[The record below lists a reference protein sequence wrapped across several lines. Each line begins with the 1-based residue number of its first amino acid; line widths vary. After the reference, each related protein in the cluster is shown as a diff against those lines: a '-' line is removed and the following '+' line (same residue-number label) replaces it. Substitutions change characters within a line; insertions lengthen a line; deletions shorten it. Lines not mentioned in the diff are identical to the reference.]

1 MTTSSQSELNNPRR
15 FTKARDCALEF
26 VARHRFAIAYGVMVV
41 SFLFLFPARN
51 ATMQGDVRLYQGV
64 ANDLFE
70 GKLPYR
76 DRVVEYPPYGL
87 PIFILPR
94 LFGDANYLEAFMGLA
109 LVADWSVK
117 LLLFGFGLR
126 FLNGARSLLPLLLYC
141 ATVPFMRYFFLQRY
155 DVFPALIC
163 LAAVW
168 LFCSRR
174 FALSG
179 LAIAAGVGVK
189 LYPVTFV
196 PVLFVLAVRQG
207 GGRRFL
213 IGLMAGL
220 LPLVPLSFIV
230 PWWRF
235 AEFHAARGLQVESL
249 YASLLWLGQLL
260 GLTPATWEYTQKWY
274 EVLGP
279 PATAVLPWAR
289 AIFVLAVIFSTAFS
303 VWMVA
308 RNQEPSPA
316 QLARCLLVPLL
327 GFVAFNQVL
336 SPQYL
341 IWLLPLAALSSFDGK
356 NWPALAI
363 VGATMLT
370 PIIFP
375 SLTRNYPSGLNLV
388 ETMILVVRNL
398 GLLSVWAWIICQ
410 SATGQRRLNP
420 QHPKTLSY

>member
-1 MTTSSQSELNNPRR
+1 MPTPSPLESSDPHSFAKVKDRV
-15 FTKARDCALEF
+15 LEF
-26 VARHRFAIAYGVMVV
+26 ATRHPFAIAYGMMIV
-41 SFLFLFPARN
+41 SFLFLLPAMDAR
-51 ATMQGDVRLYQGV
+51 MQGDVNLYRAV
-64 ANDLFE
+64 ANDLFD

-76 DRVVEYPPYGL
+76 DCVVEYPPYAIPFFL
-87 PIFILPR
+87 LPR
-94 LFGDANYLEAFMGLA
+94 LFGDQNYLEGFVVLA
-109 LVADWSVK
+109 LIADWLIK
-117 LLLFGFGLR
+117 FLLFGLGLR
-126 FLNGARSLLPLLLYC
+126 HLNGARSLLPLFVYC
-141 ATVPFMRYFFLQRY
+141 AAVPFMRYFFLQRY

-189 LYPVTFV
+189 LYPVVFV
-196 PVLFVLAVRQG
+196 PALFVLAVRQG

-213 IGLMAGL
+213 MGLVAGL
-220 LPLVPLSFIV
+220 LPLLPLGFIV

-249 YASLLWLGQLL
+249 YASLLWLGQWL

-274 EVLGP
+274 EVVGP
-279 PATAVLPWAR
+279 AATVILPWAR
-289 AIFVLAVIFSTAFS
+289 AIFVVAVMFSTAFS
-303 VWMVA
+303 VWMA
-308 RNQEPSPA
+308 AHNQEPSPA

-341 IWLLPLAALSSFDGK
+341 IWLLPLAALTGLHGSH
-356 NWPALAI
+356 WPALAI

-375 SLTRNYPSGLNLV
+375 SLTRNYASGLNV
-388 ETMILVVRNL
+388 IETIILVLRNFVLL
-398 GLLSVWAWIICQ
+398 GVWAWIIRQ
-410 SATGQRRLNP
+410 NWIDRGLNLP
-420 QHPKTLSY
+420 PPTTPED